1 MTSDLGVFARVGV
14 ADGNIEPFD
23 FTDIDRTVAA
33 GLSLSGK
40 KWGRPDDTWGIAGVI
55 NGISNVHEA
64 FLNDGGLGIVVGDGK
79 LPHPGLG
86 QIIETYYSLPIA
98 KGYWISPDYQFV
110 VNPAYNLDRGPVS
123 VLGVRLHAEF

>member
-1 MTSDLGVFARVGV
+1 MM
-14 ADGNIEPFD
+14 
-23 FTDIDRTVAA
+23 
-33 GLSLSGK
+33 
-40 KWGRPDDTWGIAGVI
+40 
-55 NGISNVHEA
+55 
-64 FLNDGGLGIVVGDGK
+64 GGLGIVVGDGK
-79 LPHPGLG
+79 LPHPSLE